1 MVDRFT
7 TKNYDTGMVNLGI
20 LLAELLDDIS
30 KVYQADANIR
40 VEYNAKLDDLEIS
53 GLIGKYWSY
62 HISRVNETNDSKIT
76 ILFKDMDIYIL
87 RMNDLVAIDAASAL
101 ELVNTIQEILMVE
114 KGYKL

>member
-30 KVYQADANIR
+30 KVYQDGANIR
-40 VEYNAKLDDLEIS
+40 VEYNAKLDALVIS

-62 HISRVNETNDSKIT
+62 HISRMNETNDSKIT
-76 ILFKDMDIYIL
+76 ILFKDMDIYTL